1 MENAKNLE
9 QLSHQLYNL
18 VVSDKLSVVEYS
30 PDKVHCFRFFLVPTN
45 RKSFKAL
52 VCNDRYCNDR
62 YWNDRGALTLWNS
75 TYDQKFQL
83 IAIVNDS
90 KAQAYY
96 TAPYNSA
103 FSQSGSLDIHKLLSY
118 FKMISFKNLYKQLKE
133 SYHAEFDRVMRPFL
147 KANDK
152 NSLVVET
159 NRVLSKNINLE
170 TGSIDVNGLNLYLE
184 HQLGKD
190 KLPFQAFFQDT
201 IYLWIDSGFSNTS
214 LDHLI
219 INKFEKNDQW
229 LSPLVDL
236 DPSIYDFLDDYKEI
250 MNKRLKSNLNQAKI
264 ALSQFNYSSFSK
276 VLMNY
281 LTQSPKN
288 SSTDIFLRI
297 LVAFHFMQKYPENAM
312 YRVEYKLPNG
322 AKRVGRIKR
331 YQALDVN
338 FDNLKASTFDAFN
351 MNFSSQ
357 TKRNRQEIE
366 SAFNGNLPFYSIEK
380 ISYRNQ
386 ILFLK

>member
-18 VVSDKLSVVEYS
+18 VVSDKLNVVEYS
-30 PDKVHCFRFFLVPTN
+30 PDKVHCFQFFLVPTN

-52 VCNDRYCNDR
+52 VCNDR

-96 TAPYNSA
+96 AAPYNSA

-133 SYHAEFDRVMRPFL
+133 SYHAEFNRAMLPFL

-159 NRVLSKNINLE
+159 NHVLSKNINLE

-190 KLPFQAFFQDT
+190 RLPFQAFFQDT
-201 IYLWIDSGFSNTS
+201 IIYLWIDSGFSNTS

-219 INKFEKNDQW
+219 TNRFEKNDKW
-229 LSPLVDL
+229 LSSLVDL

-250 MNKRLKSNLNQAKI
+250 MNKHLKFNLNQAKI
-264 ALSQFNYSSFSK
+264 ALSQFNYLSFSK

-281 LTQSPKN
+281 LTQSSKN
-288 SSTDIFLRI
+288 SSTDVFLRV
-297 LVAFHFMQKYPENAM
+297 LVAFHFMQKYPKNAM

-322 AKRVGRIKR
+322 VKRVGRIKR
-331 YQALDVN
+331 YLALNIN
-338 FDNLKASTFDAFN
+338 FDNLKASNFSVYN
-351 MNFSSQ
+351 INFSSQ

-366 SAFNGNLPFYSIEK
+366 SAFNGDLPFYAIEK

-386 ILFLK
+386 TLFLK